1 MPATLNL
8 DNVGQHEG
16 DEQSQFKFDYVA
28 NKSITM
34 DVNYAVCN
42 SLDLAVSIV
51 VYALQNTTIDKISK
65 MRLVG
70 EDKGGY

>member
-1 MPATLNL
+1 MR
-8 DNVGQHEG
+8 
-16 DEQSQFKFDYVA
+16 
-28 NKSITM
+28 
-34 DVNYAVCN
+34 YAIL
-42 SLDLAVSIV
+42 LDLAVSIV

>member
-1 MPATLNL
+1 MKEMNNHNL
-8 DNVGQHEG
+8 SLIMLLIRVLLWMLIMQ
-16 DEQSQFKFDYVA
+16 
-28 NKSITM
+28 
-34 DVNYAVCN
+34 YAIL
-42 SLDLAVSIV
+42 LDLAVSIV